1 MWIHCSDDELA
12 AMLLP
17 NACFVMSSDN
27 VTLHPIYSGD
37 AAILKACSE
46 RAKRV
51 EWETSLNISESNNG
65 RTTVGDS
72 SASVGMTERDERLVL
87 QNS

>member
-1 MWIHCSDDELA
+1 MWIHCSDDELV
-12 AMLLP
+12 AMLLR

-27 VTLHPIYSGD
+27 VTLHTIYSGD
-37 AAILKACSE
+37 AAILKACPE

-51 EWETSLNISESNNG
+51 EWETSLNISESN
-65 RTTVGDS
+65 S
-72 SASVGMTERDERLVL
+72 STSVGMTERGERLVL